1 MGFLSPLFRLETR
14 LQAFALGAREEPDFA
29 EARRKIDS
37 VVVGNDSSAAAD
49 VVVYGYSLSPF
60 TAEALAILDDEEEA
74 IKGDIDIDD
83 DIEIRRETI
92 TVGLE
97 WFLLGREGSAIR
109 AELMNRTGGQSSLPQ
124 VFVGGVHV
132 GGLATGTPDGRYPGG
147 LAALKE
153 SGKLREMMIRSA
165 TASAK
170 TSSAETTTTATSTE
184 ATATTTTTS
193 KAEA

>member
-1 MGFLSPLFRLETR
+1 MGFLAPIFRLETR

-29 EARRKIDS
+29 EAKRKIES
-37 VVVGNDSSAAAD
+37 VVVGNNDSSSAG

-74 IKGDIDIDD
+74 IKDGDN
-83 DIEIRRETI
+83 IEIRRETI